1 MELRLQKLFG
11 AAAAFAL
18 LASGCSTESDTP
30 PAETT
35 ADISTQQQTTATE
48 TSIVTQPQKEQ
59 QTAPT
64 SLLTAQTASI
74 PENLSGL
81 FSDRDLSGTYDTPD
95 AVITCLGDSVSIEGE
110 GAAANGSDI
119 TITQEG
125 IYRITGTLQDGQ
137 LLVNTDGKVQLVLDG
152 VSLSCSDSA
161 PIYVQQADKC
171 FLTLADGTE
180 NTVSDGSTYVYAQ
193 EGSNEPDAAIF
204 SADSLTLNGSGTL
217 YVKGNYNEGIT
228 SKDDIVITGGT
239 IRVEAVG
246 NGIKGK
252 DYVAVAGGDMT
263 VTAGADGIKSNNAEE
278 AGRGFVYVQDG
289 TLTVT
294 AQEDA
299 IQAETELIAE
309 GGHFTLT
316 AGGGS
321 ANAAPQ
327 MHNDFGG
334 FEGWGGFGNWGNY
347 DETDSAEDTTVSTKT
362 LKAGTLLYI
371 AGGEYT
377 LDSADDGLHSN
388 GNLIISGGTAE
399 IRASGDGIHAD
410 AQADFAGGTVH
421 VLQSGEGV
429 EAAGILV
436 LDGEIAVTASDDGFN
451 ASDGTAQ
458 GGMGVYSDG
467 AALEIAGGS
476 VYVNADGDGL
486 DSNGNMLISDGTA
499 IVDGPTNSGNGALDG
514 NGTMQCTGGLLIA
527 AGSSGMA
534 EYPSGPQNTAVITL
548 DTSQPGGTEVKIC
561 NAAGEAVITHTPAKQ
576 FNSFIV
582 SSPELAAGE
591 TYTVY
596 TNGTEAGSF
605 TVSDTLCF
613 LGEAGSMMGG
623 GFPGGGRGDMGGG
636 RGSRHDMQMPT
647 DENGNITM
655 PEGMELPQ
663 DMTMPEGMEPPQD
676 MTMPE
681 GMEPPQNMT
690 MPEGMEPPLGGFPG
704 EFQFS

>member
-18 LASGCSTESDTP
+18 LATGCSTESDTQ
-30 PAETT
+30 PAESTT
-35 ADISTQQQTTATE
+35 AVSTQTEATE

-59 QTAPT
+59 QASPV
-64 SLLTAQTASI
+64 SLLSAQTASFSAS
-74 PENLSGL
+74 LSDL

-95 AVITCLGDSVSIEGE
+95 TVITCLGDSVSIEGE

-137 LLVNTDGKVQLVLDG
+137 LLIHTDGKVQLVLDG
-152 VSLSCSDSA
+152 ASLSCSDSA

-180 NTVSDGSTYVYAQ
+180 NTVTDGSAYVYAQ
-193 EGSNEPDAAIF
+193 EGVNEPDAAIF

-239 IRVEAVG
+239 IHVEAVG

-252 DYVAVAGGDMT
+252 DYVAVAGGEIT

-299 IQAETELIAE
+299 IQAETELISE
-309 GGHFTLT
+309 GGRFTLT

-327 MHNDFGG
+327 MNNDFGGGRGG
-334 FEGWGGFGNWGNY
+334 FEGWGGFGNWGDY
-347 DETDSAEDTTVSTKT
+347 DETDSEEDTSVSTKT
-362 LKAGTLLYI
+362 MKAGTLLYI

-388 GNLIISGGTAE
+388 GNLIIAGGTAE
-399 IRASGDGIHAD
+399 IRAGGDGIHAD
-410 AQADFAGGTVH
+410 AQADLAGGTVQ

-436 LDGEIAVTASDDGFN
+436 LDGEITVTASDDGFN

-486 DSNGNMLISDGTA
+486 DSNGNMLISGGTV

-534 EYPSGPQNTAVITL
+534 EYPSGTQNTAVITL
-548 DTSQPGGTEVKIC
+548 DASQPGGTEVTIC
-561 NAAGEAVITHTPAKQ
+561 DADGKTIISHTPAKQ

-582 SSPELAAGE
+582 SSPDLVSGE

-596 TNGTEAGSF
+596 TNGTEVGSF
-605 TVSDTLCF
+605 TAENVLSYI
-613 LGEAGSMMGG
+613 GEAQNMMGG

-636 RGSRHDMQMPT
+636 RGSRHEMQMPT

-663 DMTMPEGMEPPQD
+663 DMTMPEGMEPPQ
-676 MTMPE
+676 
-681 GMEPPQNMT
+681 
-690 MPEGMEPPLGGFPG
+690 GGFSGQMPG
-704 EFQFS
+704 GFQFS